1 MAEVVFFTGVVDVLD
16 FAGRLLRKKQREGA
30 RVAVYGPTPLLQRL
44 DQALWVAEQLDF
56 IPHVLLRPGTPLP
69 PAPVRERT
77 LLWLLS
83 EPQPD
88 LGCDT
93 AINLGRDDLELA
105 RAHQRVAEVVSTDP
119 IEMAQ
124 GRARWKRYESA
135 GDRLQHHPQR

>member
-56 IPHVLLRPGTPLP
+56 VPHVLLRPGAALP
-69 PAPVRERT
+69 PEPVRERT
-77 LLWLLS
+77 LLWLLA
-83 EPQPD
+83 EPQPAM
-88 LGCDT
+88 GCDT

-105 RAHQRVAEVVSTDP
+105 QVHQRVAEVVSTEPAD
-119 IEMAQ
+119 MAS
-124 GRARWKRYESA
+124 GRARWKRYEAA